1 MSALTSSVHSRRS
14 LPALGGVL
22 AGGLVLMALG
32 AAPASAIPGVAT
44 STNPASSALGP
55 VSKQAQPAAG
65 ATGTSAS
72 GVGSA
77 TRSDGAA
84 VGGTAPGTVGGSGAG
99 TAPGSGTPTTTYKP
113 PATSPT
119 GAGATG
125 IQTSTA
131 TPVTGNHAPRRASSS
146 TSTAAI
152 ALAILALLLALGAA
166 AWGIARWQAYEP
178 RWTVSL
184 HHAMA
189 EAGFRASSTWAEFTD
204 WVRLGR

>member
-14 LPALGGVL
+14 LPALGLLVSALVGS
-22 AGGLVLMALG
+22 LVLMALV
-32 AAPASAIPGVAT
+32 AAPTWAVPGVTT

-55 VSKQAQPAAG
+55 VSKQAQPGAG
-65 ATGTSAS
+65 AT

-77 TRSDGAA
+77 TRSSSGA
-84 VGGTAPGTVGGSGAG
+84 VGGAGAPGGVGGTGAG

-125 IQTSTA
+125 IQTRPAA
-131 TPVTGNHAPRRASSS
+131 TSVTGNHAPRRASSS

-152 ALAILALLLALGAA
+152 VLAILALLLALGAA

-178 RWTVSL
+178 RWTVSMR
-184 HHAMA
+184 HAMA